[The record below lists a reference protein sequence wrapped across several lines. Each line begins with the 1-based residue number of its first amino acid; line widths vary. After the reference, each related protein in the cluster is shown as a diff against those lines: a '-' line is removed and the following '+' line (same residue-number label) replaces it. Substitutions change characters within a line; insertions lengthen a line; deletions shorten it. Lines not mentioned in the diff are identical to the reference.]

1 VKTGSHAIKAHGI
14 YSDIATV
21 VTQSGVPFTGSIM
34 PAGAALSLYFFSGSS
49 TEATSSYMTDFKI
62 TTTNPTD
69 TLPFSYMYKT
79 GSSTFDDWYT
89 QLHATA
95 STFDDTNIHSLEN
108 NLPTYIQESS
118 EYDDLKTFLNM
129 NGEHFDLVRNH
140 IDNYTSVY
148 NRGYNELDSVPN
160 NLMPMLAENLGWEL
174 ITPFTGSLS
183 DYFNSSLS
191 SATKEDDVRHN
202 TWRKSLN
209 NLIYL
214 YKSKGTKNAV
224 RALLNIYGYPPDVI
238 GISEFGGSSEEQNPS
253 TITDD
258 FNTMVGGLS
267 RRTDNVSFV
276 LRKKKLYNYI
286 FNYDSQRTLKTDWW
300 MNNADA
306 NTIEFVYKHK
316 DSSASQE
323 ILKSSGSGAETLW
336 DLRVKE
342 SASLH
347 SFEFRLNN
355 SNTGSSAIASN
366 AVSMSTTYRNLNEGS
381 LWNVML
387 QRMSS
392 SISGSGTQ
400 EYKLASTL
408 QDKDKISVLNAV
420 SMSISGGLTVD
431 SNYYANQ
438 NWLSSGS
445 RHQLSSSNLYV
456 GSTLS
461 GSLAEIKTW
470 TTTLSASKFKQHTL
484 NKFSTVGNNVTAHK
498 DDLIYHYRL
507 NEN

>member
-1 VKTGSHAIKAHGI
+1 
-14 YSDIATV
+14 
-21 VTQSGVPFTGSIM
+21 
-34 PAGAALSLYFFSGSS
+34 
-49 TEATSSYMTDFKI
+49 
-62 TTTNPTD
+62 
-69 TLPFSYMYKT
+69 
-79 GSSTFDDWYT
+79 
-89 QLHATA
+89 
-95 STFDDTNIHSLEN
+95 
-108 NLPTYIQESS
+108 
-118 EYDDLKTFLNM
+118 
-129 NGEHFDLVRNH
+129 
-140 IDNYTSVY
+140 
-148 NRGYNELDSVPN
+148 
-160 NLMPMLAENLGWEL
+160 
-174 ITPFTGSLS
+174 
-183 DYFNSSLS
+183 
-191 SATKEDDVRHN
+191 
-202 TWRKSLN
+202 
-209 NLIYL
+209 
-214 YKSKGTKNAV
+214 
-224 RALLNIYGYPPDVI
+224 
-238 GISEFGGSSEEQNPS
+238 
-253 TITDD
+253 
-258 FNTMVGGLS
+258 MVGGLS
-267 RRTDNVSFV
+267 RKTDNVSFV

-286 FNYDSQRTLKTDWW
+286 FNYNSQRTLKTDWW
-300 MNNADA
+300 MNNADS

-355 SNTGSSAIASN
+355 TNTGSSTIASN
-366 AVSMSTTYRNLNEGS
+366 AVSMSTTYRNLSEGS

-400 EYKLASTL
+400 EYKLASAL
-408 QDKDKISVLNAV
+408 QDKDKISVLNVV
-420 SMSISGGLTVD
+420 SMSISGGLTAD
-431 SNYYANQ
+431 SNYYANE

-484 NKFSTVGNNVTAHK
+484 NKFSAVGNTITSHK
-498 DDLIYHYRL
+498 NEVIYHYRL